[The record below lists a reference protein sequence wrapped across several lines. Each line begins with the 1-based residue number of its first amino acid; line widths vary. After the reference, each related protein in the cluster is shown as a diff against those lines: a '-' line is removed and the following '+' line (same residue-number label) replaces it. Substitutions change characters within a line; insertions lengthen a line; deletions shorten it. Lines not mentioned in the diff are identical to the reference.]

1 MRHHPATPSFMA
13 IPTRQPAR
21 NLALLCLLAA
31 LPLTPVLAQTTAK
44 SVGQVQSLLKTPE
57 ARANW
62 DEQMLGKP
70 APDGLGVNLPDRISA
85 DALVELMVPKNEILR
100 VQLVGA
106 KPWPRR
112 QDSYVVIICTR
123 APDEP
128 AQSEE
133 QCARSGRGNASPN
146 VYVGVVEYVP
156 NGEPKLIAASGPV
169 TRKTAWAATDLPASP
184 TAAEDDPKGMIAPER
199 WQRFD
204 LAPYQIRSDTYAF
217 GLRASWSESYS
228 GGGAAFEALY
238 LFAIDGDKL
247 KVVMAEPMSAFQDI
261 AGDWNPD
268 KTRQHDISEDA
279 KVLVVQS
286 KPTPSGYF
294 DLVLKS
300 RLSGTTQRLQWSSA
314 EQTYR

>member
-1 MRHHPATPSFMA
+1 MA
-13 IPTRQPAR
+13 LPILRIKPP
-21 NLALLCLLAA
+21 LALLCLLAA
-31 LPLTPVLAQTTAK
+31 TVAAPAFAEGTAK
-44 SVGQVQSLLKTPE
+44 SVSQVQSMLKTPE

-70 APDGLGVNLPDRISA
+70 APDGLGVKLPDGISA
-85 DALVELMVPKNEILR
+85 DALVLLMLPKSEVTR

-112 QDSYVVIICTR
+112 KDSYVVIVCTR

-128 AQSEE
+128 AQREE
-133 QCARSGRGNASPN
+133 QCASERGNAAPN
-146 VYVGVVEYVP
+146 VYVGVVEYLP
-156 NGEPKLIAASGPV
+156 GGEPKLIAASGPV
-169 TRKTAWAATDLPASP
+169 TRKIDWSATDLPAAP
-184 TAAEDDPKGMIAPER
+184 VAAEDDPKGMIAPER

-217 GLRASWSESYS
+217 GLRTSWSEGYS

-238 LFAIDGDKL
+238 LFAIQGDKL
-247 KVVMAEPMSAFQDI
+247 QVVMAEPMSAFQDI

-268 KTRQHDISEDA
+268 KTRQHDIYEDA
-279 KVLVVQS
+279 KVLVVQP
-286 KPTPSGYF
+286 KQATAGYY

-300 RLSGTTQRLQWSSA
+300 RLGGTTQRLQWSTA
-314 EQTYR
+314 AQTYR